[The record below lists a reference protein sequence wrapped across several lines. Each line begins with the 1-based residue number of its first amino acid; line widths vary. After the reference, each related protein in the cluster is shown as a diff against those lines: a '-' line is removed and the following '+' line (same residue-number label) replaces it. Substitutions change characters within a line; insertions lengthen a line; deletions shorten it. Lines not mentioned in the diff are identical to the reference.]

1 MNKSVLKILV
11 GFVALALAACAA
23 FFSIVGL
30 SKLFAG
36 AMVAVIAMA
45 STLEISKLVIA
56 SYLYQQ
62 WKVVN
67 KTLRVYLISA
77 ITIIAIITSIGIYG
91 FLSGAYQNTK
101 SKYDLTQSITDSLS
115 VKKSYFDSGLVSYQS
130 QLESKT
136 TQLNNLSSIRNSQ
149 EQRAANLINSN
160 KSFKSV
166 EKSASNTDKSIK
178 ILNKEIAQLNDSIVK
193 YSTESSKLKLG
204 ITQASLKNELSSEL
218 GSLTYI
224 SKVLNVPMDKVV
236 NILIILFMIVFDP
249 LAICMVIAYNQL
261 NESKST
267 NEDNLDNFS
276 DKELAD
282 IVKDIQSET
291 PQEPI
296 DSIPMDIV
304 PQEPIIDEEA
314 AKIAAKIAA
323 KLEAKQAQDRSVYG
337 VKIY

>member
-1 MNKSVLKILV
+1 MNKTALKILV

-36 AMVAVIAMA
+36 AMLAVIAMA
-45 STLEISKLVIA
+45 TILEISKLVIA

-77 ITIIAIITSIGIYG
+77 VTIIAIITSIGIYG
-91 FLSGAYQNTK
+91 FLSGAYQTTK

-115 VKKSYFDSGLVSYQS
+115 VKKSYFDSGLISYQS

-149 EQRAANLINSN
+149 EQRASNLINSN

-166 EKSASNTDKSIK
+166 EKSALNTDKSIK

-193 YSTESSKLKLG
+193 YYTESSKLKLN
-204 ITQASLKNELSSEL
+204 ITQASIQNELSSEL

-224 SKVLNVPMDKVV
+224 SKVLNIPMDKVV

-261 NESKST
+261 NESKPID
-267 NEDNLDNFS
+267 EDNFGNFS
-276 DKELAD
+276 DEELD
-282 IVKDIQSET
+282 EIVRDIQSET

-304 PQEPIIDEEA
+304 PQEPIIDEA
-314 AKIAAKIAA
+314 AAEKAA
-323 KLEAKQAQDRSVYG
+323 KLEAKQAHAQSGYG

>member
-1 MNKSVLKILV
+1 MNKTALKVLV

-23 FFSIVGL
+23 FFSIIGL

-36 AMVAVIAMA
+36 AMIAVIAMA

-62 WKVVN
+62 WKIVN
-67 KTLRVYLISA
+67 KTLRVYLVSA
-77 ITIIAIITSIGIYG
+77 VTIIAIITSIGIYG
-91 FLSGAYQNTK
+91 FLSGAYQTTK

-115 VKKSYFDSGLVSYQS
+115 VKKSYFDSGLISYQS

-149 EQRAANLINSN
+149 EQRASNLINSN

-224 SKVLNVPMDKVV
+224 SKVLNIPMDKVV

-261 NESKST
+261 NESKS
-267 NEDNLDNFS
+267 NNKDNLDNFS
-276 DKELAD
+276 DEELAD
-282 IVKDIQSET
+282 IVMDIQSET
-291 PQEPI
+291 PLEPI
-296 DSIPMDIV
+296 ESIPMDIV
-304 PQEPIIDEEA
+304 PQESIIDEEA
-314 AKIAAKIAA
+314 VKTAA
-323 KLEAKQAQDRSVYG
+323 KLEAKKMQDQSAYG

>member
-1 MNKSVLKILV
+1 MNKTALKILV

-77 ITIIAIITSIGIYG
+77 VTIIAIITSIGIYG
-91 FLSGAYQNTK
+91 FLSGAYQTTK

-115 VKKSYFDSGLVSYQS
+115 VKKSYFDSGLISYQS

-136 TQLNNLSSIRNSQ
+136 AQLNNLSSIRNSQ
-149 EQRAANLINSN
+149 EQRASNLINSN

-178 ILNKEIAQLNDSIVK
+178 VLNKEIAQLNDSIVK
-193 YSTESSKLKLG
+193 YSTESSKLKLN
-204 ITQASLKNELSSEL
+204 ITQASIQNELSSEL

-224 SKVLNVPMDKVV
+224 SKVLNIPMDKVV

-261 NESKST
+261 NESKPD
-267 NEDNLDNFS
+267 NEDNLDDFS
-276 DKELAD
+276 DEELAE
-282 IVKDIQSET
+282 IVDEIQSET

-296 DSIPMDIV
+296 ESIPMDIV
-304 PQEPIIDEEA
+304 PQEPIIDDEA
-314 AKIAAKIAA
+314 AKTAA
-323 KLEAKQAQDRSVYG
+323 KLEAKKAQDQSAYG

>member
-1 MNKSVLKILV
+1 
-11 GFVALALAACAA
+11 
-23 FFSIVGL
+23 
-30 SKLFAG
+30 
-36 AMVAVIAMA
+36 
-45 STLEISKLVIA
+45 
-56 SYLYQQ
+56 
-62 WKVVN
+62 
-67 KTLRVYLISA
+67 VYLVSA
-77 ITIIAIITSIGIYG
+77 VTIIAMITSIGIYG

-101 SKYDLTQSITDSLS
+101 SKYELTQSITDSLS
-115 VKKSYFDSGLVSYQS
+115 VKKSYFDSGLISYQS

-149 EQRAANLINSN
+149 EQRASNLINSN

-178 ILNKEIAQLNDSIVK
+178 VLNKEIAQLNDSIVK
-193 YSTESSKLKLG
+193 YSTESSKLKLN
-204 ITQASLKNELSSEL
+204 ITQASIQNELSSEL

-224 SKVLNVPMDKVV
+224 SKVLNIPMDKVV

-261 NESKST
+261 NESKPD

-276 DKELAD
+276 DEELAE
-282 IVKDIQSET
+282 IVDEIQSET

-296 DSIPMDIV
+296 EPIPMDIV
-304 PQEPIIDEEA
+304 PQEPIIDDEA
-314 AKIAAKIAA
+314 AKTAA
-323 KLEAKQAQDRSVYG
+323 KLEAKKAQDQSAYG

>member
-1 MNKSVLKILV
+1 MNKTALKILV

-77 ITIIAIITSIGIYG
+77 VTIIAIITSIGIYG

-115 VKKSYFDSGLVSYQS
+115 VKKSYFDSGLISYQS

-136 TQLNNLSSIRNSQ
+136 NQLNNLSSIRNSQ
-149 EQRAANLINSN
+149 EQRASNLINSN

-178 ILNKEIAQLNDSIVK
+178 LLNKEIAQLNDSIVK
-193 YSTESSKLKLG
+193 YSTESSKLKLN
-204 ITQASLKNELSSEL
+204 ITQASLQNELSSEL

-224 SKVLNVPMDKVV
+224 SKVLNIPMDKVV
-236 NILIILFMIVFDP
+236 NILIILFIIVFDP
-249 LAICMVIAYNQL
+249 LAICMVIAFNQL
-261 NESKST
+261 NESKPDD
-267 NEDNLDNFS
+267 EDNLDNFS
-276 DKELAD
+276 DEELAE
-282 IVKDIQSET
+282 IVDEIQSET

-304 PQEPIIDEEA
+304 PQELVIDDDA
-314 AKIAAKIAA
+314 AKTAA
-323 KLEAKQAQDRSVYG
+323 KLEAKRAQDQSAYG

>member
-1 MNKSVLKILV
+1 MNKTALKILV
-11 GFVALALAACAA
+11 GFVALALASCAA
-23 FFSIVGL
+23 FFSIIGL

-36 AMVAVIAMA
+36 AMIAVIAMA

-67 KTLRVYLISA
+67 KTLRVYLVSA
-77 ITIIAIITSIGIYG
+77 VTIIAIITSIGIYG
-91 FLSGAYQNTK
+91 FLSGAYQTTK

-115 VKKSYFDSGLVSYQS
+115 VKKSYFDSGLISYQS

-136 TQLNNLSSIRNSQ
+136 NQLNNLSSIRNSQ
-149 EQRAANLINSN
+149 EQRASNLINSN

-178 ILNKEIAQLNDSIVK
+178 LLNKEIAQLNDSIVK
-193 YSTESSKLKLG
+193 YSTESSKLKLS

-261 NESKST
+261 NQSKST

-276 DKELAD
+276 DEELAD
-282 IVKDIQSET
+282 IVMDIQSET

-296 DSIPMDIV
+296 ESIPMDIV
-304 PQEPIIDEEA
+304 PQEPIIDEA
-314 AKIAAKIAA
+314 AVKAAA
-323 KLEAKQAQDRSVYG
+323 KLEAKLAQDRSAYG
-337 VKIY
+337 VKVY

>member
-1 MNKSVLKILV
+1 MNKTALKILV

-77 ITIIAIITSIGIYG
+77 VTIIAIITSIGIYG
-91 FLSGAYQNTK
+91 FLSGAYQTTK

-115 VKKSYFDSGLVSYQS
+115 VKKSYFDSGLISYQS

-149 EQRAANLINSN
+149 ERRASNLINSN

-178 ILNKEIAQLNDSIVK
+178 VLNKEIAQLNDSIVK
-193 YSTESSKLKLG
+193 YSTESSKLKLN
-204 ITQASLKNELSSEL
+204 ITQASIQNELSSEL

-224 SKVLNVPMDKVV
+224 SKVLNIPMDKVV
-236 NILIILFMIVFDP
+236 NILIILFIIVFDP

-261 NESKST
+261 NESKPD
-267 NEDNLDNFS
+267 NEDNLDDFS
-276 DKELAD
+276 DEELAE
-282 IVKDIQSET
+282 IVQDIQSET

-304 PQEPIIDEEA
+304 PQEPIIDEDA
-314 AKIAAKIAA
+314 AKTSA
-323 KLEAKQAQDRSVYG
+323 KLEAKRAQDQSAYG

>member
-1 MNKSVLKILV
+1 MNKTALKILV
-11 GFVALALAACAA
+11 GVVALALAACAA
-23 FFSIVGL
+23 FFSIIGL

-36 AMVAVIAMA
+36 AMIAVIAMA

-67 KTLRVYLISA
+67 KTLRVYLVSA
-77 ITIIAIITSIGIYG
+77 VTIIAIITSIGIYG
-91 FLSGAYQNTK
+91 FLSGAYQTTK

-136 TQLNNLSSIRNSQ
+136 NQLNNLSSIRNSQ
-149 EQRAANLINSN
+149 EQRASNLINSN

-204 ITQASLKNELSSEL
+204 ITQSSLKNELSSEL

-261 NESKST
+261 NESK
-267 NEDNLDNFS
+267 EDNLDIFT
-276 DKELAD
+276 DEELAD
-282 IVKDIQSET
+282 IVQDIQSET
-291 PQEPI
+291 PQESI
-296 DSIPMDIV
+296 ESIPMDIV
-304 PQEPIIDEEA
+304 HQEPIIDEA
-314 AKIAAKIAA
+314 AAEKAA
-323 KLEAKQAQDRSVYG
+323 KLQAKQAHAQSGYG

>member
-1 MNKSVLKILV
+1 MNKTALKILV

-23 FFSIVGL
+23 FFSIIGL

-36 AMVAVIAMA
+36 AMLAVIAMA

-67 KTLRVYLISA
+67 KTLRVYLVSA
-77 ITIIAIITSIGIYG
+77 VTIIAIITSIGIYG
-91 FLSGAYQNTK
+91 FLSGAYQTTK

-136 TQLNNLSSIRNSQ
+136 NQLNNLSSIRNSQ
-149 EQRAANLINSN
+149 EQRASNLINSN

-224 SKVLNVPMDKVV
+224 SKVLNVSMDKVV

-276 DKELAD
+276 DEELAD
-282 IVKDIQSET
+282 IVMDIQTET

-296 DSIPMDIV
+296 DSIPMDIE
-304 PQEPIIDEEA
+304 PQEIVIDEEA
-314 AKIAAKIAA
+314 AKIAAKV
-323 KLEAKQAQDRSVYG
+323 EAKKSQDRASYG

>member
-1 MNKSVLKILV
+1 MNKTALKILV

-36 AMVAVIAMA
+36 AMLAVIAMA
-45 STLEISKLVIA
+45 TILEISKLVIA

-77 ITIIAIITSIGIYG
+77 VTIIAIITSIGIYG
-91 FLSGAYQNTK
+91 FLSGAYQTTK

-115 VKKSYFDSGLVSYQS
+115 VKKSYFDSGLISYQS
-130 QLESKT
+130 QLDSKT

-149 EQRAANLINSN
+149 EQRASNLINSN

-166 EKSASNTDKSIK
+166 EKSALNTDKSIK

-193 YSTESSKLKLG
+193 YYTESSKLKLN
-204 ITQASLKNELSSEL
+204 ITQASIQNELSSEL

-224 SKVLNVPMDKVV
+224 SKVLNIPMDKVV

-261 NESKST
+261 NESKPID
-267 NEDNLDNFS
+267 EDNFGNFS
-276 DKELAD
+276 DEELD
-282 IVKDIQSET
+282 EIVRDIQSET

-304 PQEPIIDEEA
+304 PQEPIIDEA
-314 AKIAAKIAA
+314 AAEKAA
-323 KLEAKQAQDRSVYG
+323 KLEAKQAHAQSGYG

>member
-1 MNKSVLKILV
+1 MNKTALKILV

-91 FLSGAYQNTK
+91 FLSGVYQTTK
-101 SKYDLTQSITDSLS
+101 SKYDLTQSVTDSLS
-115 VKKSYFDSGLVSYQS
+115 VKKSYFDSGLISYQS

-149 EQRAANLINSN
+149 EQRASNLINSN

-178 ILNKEIAQLNDSIVK
+178 LLNKEIAQLNDSIVK
-193 YSTESSKLKLG
+193 YSTESSKLKLS

-224 SKVLNVPMDKVV
+224 SKILNVPMDKVV

-261 NESKST
+261 NESK
-267 NEDNLDNFS
+267 EDNLDKFT
-276 DKELAD
+276 DEELAE
-282 IVKDIQSET
+282 IVDEIQSET

-304 PQEPIIDEEA
+304 PQELVIDEA
-314 AKIAAKIAA
+314 AAEKAA
-323 KLEAKQAQDRSVYG
+323 KLQAKQAHAQSGYG

>member
-1 MNKSVLKILV
+1 MNKTALKILV

-77 ITIIAIITSIGIYG
+77 VTIIAIITSIGIYG

-130 QLESKT
+130 QLDSKT

-193 YSTESSKLKLG
+193 YSTESSKLKLN
-204 ITQASLKNELSSEL
+204 ITQASIQNELSSEL

-224 SKVLNVPMDKVV
+224 SKVLNIPMDKVV
-236 NILIILFMIVFDP
+236 NILIILFIIVFDP
-249 LAICMVIAYNQL
+249 LAICMVIAFNQL
-261 NESKST
+261 NESKPDD
-267 NEDNLDNFS
+267 EDNFDNFYNFS
-276 DKELAD
+276 DEELD
-282 IVKDIQSET
+282 EIVDEIQSET

-304 PQEPIIDEEA
+304 PQELVIDEA
-314 AKIAAKIAA
+314 AAEKAA
-323 KLEAKQAQDRSVYG
+323 KLQAKQAHAQSGYG

>member
-1 MNKSVLKILV
+1 MNKTALKILV

-77 ITIIAIITSIGIYG
+77 VTIIAIITSIGIYG

-115 VKKSYFDSGLVSYQS
+115 VKKSYFDCGLISYQS

-193 YSTESSKLKLG
+193 YSTESSKLKLN
-204 ITQASLKNELSSEL
+204 ITQASIQNELSSEL

-224 SKVLNVPMDKVV
+224 SKVLNIPMDKVV
-236 NILIILFMIVFDP
+236 NILIILFIIVFDP
-249 LAICMVIAYNQL
+249 LAICMVIAFNQL
-261 NESKST
+261 NESKT
-267 NEDNLDNFS
+267 DDEDNFDNFYNFS
-276 DKELAD
+276 DEELD
-282 IVKDIQSET
+282 EIVDEIQSET

-304 PQEPIIDEEA
+304 PQELVIDDDA
-314 AKIAAKIAA
+314 AKTAA
-323 KLEAKQAQDRSVYG
+323 KLEAKRAQDQSAYG

>member
-1 MNKSVLKILV
+1 MNKTALKILV

-77 ITIIAIITSIGIYG
+77 VTIIAIITSIGIYG

-115 VKKSYFDSGLVSYQS
+115 VKKSYFDSGLISYQS

-149 EQRAANLINSN
+149 EQRASNLINSN

-178 ILNKEIAQLNDSIVK
+178 LLNKEIAQLNDSIVK
-193 YSTESSKLKLG
+193 YSTESSKLKLN
-204 ITQASLKNELSSEL
+204 ITQASIQNELSSEL

-224 SKVLNVPMDKVV
+224 SKVLNIPMDKVV
-236 NILIILFMIVFDP
+236 NILIILFIIVFDP

-261 NESKST
+261 NESKPD
-267 NEDNLDNFS
+267 NEDNLDDFS
-276 DKELAD
+276 DEELAE
-282 IVKDIQSET
+282 IVQDIQSET

-304 PQEPIIDEEA
+304 PQEPIIDEDA
-314 AKIAAKIAA
+314 AKTAA
-323 KLEAKQAQDRSVYG
+323 KLEAKRAQDQSAYG

>member
-1 MNKSVLKILV
+1 MNKTALKILV

-36 AMVAVIAMA
+36 AMLAVIAMA
-45 STLEISKLVIA
+45 TILEISKLVIA

-77 ITIIAIITSIGIYG
+77 VTIIAIITSIGIYG
-91 FLSGAYQNTK
+91 FLSGAYQTTK

-115 VKKSYFDSGLVSYQS
+115 VKKSYFDSGLISYQS
-130 QLESKT
+130 QLDSKT

-149 EQRAANLINSN
+149 EQRASNLINSN

-178 ILNKEIAQLNDSIVK
+178 LLNKEIAQLNDSIVK

-224 SKVLNVPMDKVV
+224 SKVLNIPMDKVV

-261 NESKST
+261 NESKPD
-267 NEDNLDNFS
+267 NKDNLDDFS
-276 DKELAD
+276 DEELAE
-282 IVKDIQSET
+282 IVQDIQSET

-296 DSIPMDIV
+296 ESNTMDIV

-314 AKIAAKIAA
+314 AKTAA
-323 KLEAKQAQDRSVYG
+323 KLEAKKAQDQSAYG

>member
-1 MNKSVLKILV
+1 MNKTALKILV

-36 AMVAVIAMA
+36 AMLAVIAMA

-77 ITIIAIITSIGIYG
+77 VTIIAIITSIGIYG

-130 QLESKT
+130 QLVSKT

-166 EKSASNTDKSIK
+166 EKSASNTDKFIK

-193 YSTESSKLKLG
+193 YSTESSKLKLN
-204 ITQASLKNELSSEL
+204 ITQASIQNELSSEL

-224 SKVLNVPMDKVV
+224 SKVLNIPMDKVV
-236 NILIILFMIVFDP
+236 NILIILFIIVFDP
-249 LAICMVIAYNQL
+249 LAICMVIAFNQL
-261 NESKST
+261 NESKPD
-267 NEDNLDNFS
+267 NEDNFYNFTDEELD
-276 DKELAD
+276 E
-282 IVKDIQSET
+282 IVDEIQSET

-296 DSIPMDIV
+296 ESIPMDIV
-304 PQEPIIDEEA
+304 PQELVIDEA
-314 AKIAAKIAA
+314 AAEKAA
-323 KLEAKQAQDRSVYG
+323 KLQAKQAHAQSGYG

>member
-1 MNKSVLKILV
+1 
-11 GFVALALAACAA
+11 
-23 FFSIVGL
+23 
-30 SKLFAG
+30 
-36 AMVAVIAMA
+36 
-45 STLEISKLVIA
+45 LVIA

-77 ITIIAIITSIGIYG
+77 VTIIAIITSIGIYG
-91 FLSGAYQNTK
+91 FLSGAYQTTK

-115 VKKSYFDSGLVSYQS
+115 VKKSYFDSGLISYQS
-130 QLESKT
+130 QLDSKT

-149 EQRAANLINSN
+149 EQRAFNLINSN

-166 EKSASNTDKSIK
+166 EKSALNTDKSIK

-193 YSTESSKLKLG
+193 YYTESSKLKLN
-204 ITQASLKNELSSEL
+204 ITQASIQNELSSEL

-224 SKVLNVPMDKVV
+224 SKVLNIPMDKVV

-261 NESKST
+261 NESKPID
-267 NEDNLDNFS
+267 EDNFGNFS
-276 DKELAD
+276 DEELD
-282 IVKDIQSET
+282 EIVRDIQSET

-296 DSIPMDIV
+296 DSILMDIV
-304 PQEPIIDEEA
+304 PQELIIDEA
-314 AKIAAKIAA
+314 AAEKAA
-323 KLEAKQAQDRSVYG
+323 KLKEKQAHAQSAYG
-337 VKIY
+337 VKIYKLNKSYES

>member
-1 MNKSVLKILV
+1 MNKTALKILV

-77 ITIIAIITSIGIYG
+77 VTIIAIITSIGIYG

-115 VKKSYFDSGLVSYQS
+115 VKKSYFDSGLISYQS

-149 EQRAANLINSN
+149 EQRASNLINSN

-166 EKSASNTDKSIK
+166 EKSSSNTDKSIK
-178 ILNKEIAQLNDSIVK
+178 LLNKEIAQLNDSIVK
-193 YSTESSKLKLG
+193 YSTESSKLKLN
-204 ITQASLKNELSSEL
+204 ITQASIQNELSSEL

-224 SKVLNVPMDKVV
+224 SKVLNIPMDKVV
-236 NILIILFMIVFDP
+236 NILIILFIIVFDP

-261 NESKST
+261 NESKPD
-267 NEDNLDNFS
+267 NEDNLDDFS
-276 DKELAD
+276 DEELAE
-282 IVKDIQSET
+282 IVQDIQSET

-296 DSIPMDIV
+296 DSIPLDIV
-304 PQEPIIDEEA
+304 PQEPIIDEDA
-314 AKIAAKIAA
+314 AKTAA
-323 KLEAKQAQDRSVYG
+323 KLEAKRAQDQSAYG

>member
-1 MNKSVLKILV
+1 MNKTALKILV

-77 ITIIAIITSIGIYG
+77 VTIIAIITSIGIYG
-91 FLSGAYQNTK
+91 FLSGAYQTTK

-115 VKKSYFDSGLVSYQS
+115 VKKSYFDSGLISYQS

-136 TQLNNLSSIRNSQ
+136 AQLNNLSSIRNSQ
-149 EQRAANLINSN
+149 EQRASNLINSN

-178 ILNKEIAQLNDSIVK
+178 VLNKEIAQLNDSIVK
-193 YSTESSKLKLG
+193 YSTESSKLKLN
-204 ITQASLKNELSSEL
+204 ITQASIQNELSSEL

-224 SKVLNVPMDKVV
+224 SKVLNIPMDKVV

-261 NESKST
+261 NESKPD

-276 DKELAD
+276 DEELAE
-282 IVKDIQSET
+282 IVDEIQSET

-296 DSIPMDIV
+296 ESIPMDIV
-304 PQEPIIDEEA
+304 PQEPIIDDEA
-314 AKIAAKIAA
+314 AKTAA
-323 KLEAKQAQDRSVYG
+323 KLEAKKAQDQSAYG

>member
-1 MNKSVLKILV
+1 MNKTALKILV

-23 FFSIVGL
+23 FFSIIGL

-36 AMVAVIAMA
+36 AMIAVIAMA

-67 KTLRVYLISA
+67 KTLRVYLVSA
-77 ITIIAIITSIGIYG
+77 VTIIAIITSIGIYG
-91 FLSGAYQNTK
+91 FLSGAYQTTK

-149 EQRAANLINSN
+149 EQRVTNLINSN

-178 ILNKEIAQLNDSIVK
+178 LLNKEIAQLNDSIVK

-261 NESKST
+261 NQSKST

-276 DKELAD
+276 DEELAD
-282 IVKDIQSET
+282 IVMDIQSET

-296 DSIPMDIV
+296 ESIPLDIV
-304 PQEPIIDEEA
+304 TQEPIIDETA
-314 AKIAAKIAA
+314 VKKAA
-323 KLEAKQAQDRSVYG
+323 KLEAKLAQDRSTYG

>member
-1 MNKSVLKILV
+1 MNKTALKILV

-36 AMVAVIAMA
+36 AMLAVIAMA

-77 ITIIAIITSIGIYG
+77 VTIIAIITSIGIYG

-130 QLESKT
+130 QLVSKT

-166 EKSASNTDKSIK
+166 EKSASNTDKFIK

-193 YSTESSKLKLG
+193 YSTESSKLKLN
-204 ITQASLKNELSSEL
+204 ITQASIQNELSSEL

-224 SKVLNVPMDKVV
+224 SKVLNIPMDKVV
-236 NILIILFMIVFDP
+236 NILIILFIIVFDP
-249 LAICMVIAYNQL
+249 LAICMVIAFNQL
-261 NESKST
+261 NESKPD
-267 NEDNLDNFS
+267 NEDNFYNFTDEELD
-276 DKELAD
+276 E
-282 IVKDIQSET
+282 IVDEIQSET

-296 DSIPMDIV
+296 VSIPMDIE
-304 PQEPIIDEEA
+304 PQEPIIDDEA
-314 AKIAAKIAA
+314 AKTAA
-323 KLEAKQAQDRSVYG
+323 KLEVKRAQDQSAYG

>member
-1 MNKSVLKILV
+1 MNKTALKILV

-23 FFSIVGL
+23 FFSIIGL

-36 AMVAVIAMA
+36 AMIAVIAMA

-67 KTLRVYLISA
+67 KTLRVYLVSA
-77 ITIIAIITSIGIYG
+77 VTIIAIITSIGIYG
-91 FLSGAYQNTK
+91 FLSGAYQTTK

-130 QLESKT
+130 QLDSKT

-149 EQRAANLINSN
+149 EQRASNLINSN

-178 ILNKEIAQLNDSIVK
+178 LLNKEIAQLNDSIVK

-261 NESKST
+261 NESKSK
-267 NEDNLDNFS
+267 NEDNLDNFT
-276 DKELAD
+276 DEELAD
-282 IVKDIQSET
+282 IVMDIQSET

-296 DSIPMDIV
+296 ELIPMDIV

-314 AKIAAKIAA
+314 VKTAA
-323 KLEAKQAQDRSVYG
+323 KLEAKKMQDQSAYG

>member
-1 MNKSVLKILV
+1 MNKTALKILV

-36 AMVAVIAMA
+36 AMLAVIAMA
-45 STLEISKLVIA
+45 TILEISKLVIA

-67 KTLRVYLISA
+67 KTLRVYLVSA
-77 ITIIAIITSIGIYG
+77 VTIIAIITSIGIYG
-91 FLSGAYQNTK
+91 FLSGAYQTTK

-136 TQLNNLSSIRNSQ
+136 TQLNDLYSIRNSQ
-149 EQRAANLINSN
+149 EQRASNLINSN

-178 ILNKEIAQLNDSIVK
+178 LLNKEIAQLNDSIVK

-261 NESKST
+261 NESKPD
-267 NEDNLDNFS
+267 NKDNLDDFS
-276 DKELAD
+276 DEELAE
-282 IVKDIQSET
+282 IVQDIQSET

-296 DSIPMDIV
+296 ESNTMDIV

-314 AKIAAKIAA
+314 AKTAA
-323 KLEAKQAQDRSVYG
+323 KLEAKKAQDQSAYG

>member
-1 MNKSVLKILV
+1 MNKTALKILV

-36 AMVAVIAMA
+36 AMLAVIVMA

-67 KTLRVYLISA
+67 KTLRVYLVSA
-77 ITIIAIITSIGIYG
+77 VTIIAIITSIGIYG

-115 VKKSYFDSGLVSYQS
+115 VKKSYFDSGLISYQS

-149 EQRAANLINSN
+149 EQRASNLINSN

-178 ILNKEIAQLNDSIVK
+178 LLNKEIAQLNDSIVK
-193 YSTESSKLKLG
+193 YSTESSKLKLN
-204 ITQASLKNELSSEL
+204 ITQASLQNELSSEL

-224 SKVLNVPMDKVV
+224 SKVLDVPMDKVV
-236 NILIILFMIVFDP
+236 NVLIILFMIVFDP
-249 LAICMVIAYNQL
+249 LAICMVIAFNQL
-261 NESKST
+261 NESKPD
-267 NEDNLDNFS
+267 NENNLDKFS
-276 DKELAD
+276 DEELAD

-291 PQEPI
+291 PREPI

-304 PQEPIIDEEA
+304 PQEPIIDEDA
-314 AKIAAKIAA
+314 VKTAA
-323 KLEAKQAQDRSVYG
+323 KLEAKRAQDQSAYG

>member
-1 MNKSVLKILV
+1 MNKTALKILV

-36 AMVAVIAMA
+36 AMLAVIVMA

-56 SYLYQQ
+56 SYLYQY

-67 KTLRVYLISA
+67 KTLRVYLVSA
-77 ITIIAIITSIGIYG
+77 VTIIAMITSIGIYG

-101 SKYDLTQSITDSLS
+101 SKYELTQSITDSLS
-115 VKKSYFDSGLVSYQS
+115 VKKSYFDSGLISYQS

-136 TQLNNLSSIRNSQ
+136 AQLNNLSSIRNSQ
-149 EQRAANLINSN
+149 EQRASNLINSN

-178 ILNKEIAQLNDSIVK
+178 LLNKEIAQLNDSIVK
-193 YSTESSKLKLG
+193 YSMESSKLKLG
-204 ITQASLKNELSSEL
+204 ITQASLQNEISSEL

-224 SKVLNVPMDKVV
+224 SKVLDVPMDKVV
-236 NILIILFMIVFDP
+236 NILIILFIIVFDP
-249 LAICMVIAYNQL
+249 LAICMVIAFNQL
-261 NESKST
+261 NESKT
-267 NEDNLDNFS
+267 NIEDNLDNFS
-276 DKELAD
+276 DEELAE
-282 IVKDIQSET
+282 IVDEIQSET

-304 PQEPIIDEEA
+304 PQELVIDDDA
-314 AKIAAKIAA
+314 AKTAA
-323 KLEAKQAQDRSVYG
+323 KLEAKRAQDQSAYG

>member
-1 MNKSVLKILV
+1 MNKTALKILV

-77 ITIIAIITSIGIYG
+77 VTIIAIITSIGIYG

-130 QLESKT
+130 QLVSKT

-166 EKSASNTDKSIK
+166 EKSASNTDKFIK

-193 YSTESSKLKLG
+193 YSTESSKLKLN
-204 ITQASLKNELSSEL
+204 ITQASIQNELSSEL

-224 SKVLNVPMDKVV
+224 SKVLNIPMDKVV
-236 NILIILFMIVFDP
+236 NILIILFIIVFDP
-249 LAICMVIAYNQL
+249 LAICMVIAFNQL
-261 NESKST
+261 NESKT
-267 NEDNLDNFS
+267 DDEDNFDNFYNFS
-276 DKELAD
+276 DEELD
-282 IVKDIQSET
+282 EIVDEIQSET

-304 PQEPIIDEEA
+304 PQELVIDEA
-314 AKIAAKIAA
+314 AAEKAA
-323 KLEAKQAQDRSVYG
+323 KLQAKQAHAQSGYG

>member
-1 MNKSVLKILV
+1 MNKTALKILV

-77 ITIIAIITSIGIYG
+77 VTIIAIITSIGIYG

-115 VKKSYFDSGLVSYQS
+115 VKKSYFDSGLISYQS

-136 TQLNNLSSIRNSQ
+136 NQLNNLSSIRNSQ
-149 EQRAANLINSN
+149 EQRASNLINSN

-178 ILNKEIAQLNDSIVK
+178 LLNKEIAQLNDSIVK
-193 YSTESSKLKLG
+193 YSTESSKLKLN
-204 ITQASLKNELSSEL
+204 ITKASLQNELSSEL

-224 SKVLNVPMDKVV
+224 SKVLDVPMDKVV

-249 LAICMVIAYNQL
+249 LAICMVIAFNQL
-261 NESKST
+261 NESKT
-267 NEDNLDNFS
+267 DDGDNLDNFS
-276 DKELAD
+276 DEELAE
-282 IVKDIQSET
+282 IVDEIQSET

-304 PQEPIIDEEA
+304 PQELVIDDDA
-314 AKIAAKIAA
+314 AKTAA
-323 KLEAKQAQDRSVYG
+323 KLEAKRAQDQSAYG

>member
-1 MNKSVLKILV
+1 MNKTALKILV

-36 AMVAVIAMA
+36 AMIAVIAMA

-77 ITIIAIITSIGIYG
+77 VTIIAIITSIGIYG

-115 VKKSYFDSGLVSYQS
+115 VKKSYFDSGLISYQS

-136 TQLNNLSSIRNSQ
+136 NQLNNLSSIRNSQ
-149 EQRAANLINSN
+149 EQRASNLINSN

-178 ILNKEIAQLNDSIVK
+178 LLNKEIAQLNDSIVK
-193 YSTESSKLKLG
+193 YSTESSKLKLN
-204 ITQASLKNELSSEL
+204 ITQASLQNELSSEL

-224 SKVLNVPMDKVV
+224 SKVLDVPMDKVV

-249 LAICMVIAYNQL
+249 LAICMVIAFNQL
-261 NESKST
+261 NESKT
-267 NEDNLDNFS
+267 DDGDNLDNFS
-276 DKELAD
+276 DEELAE
-282 IVKDIQSET
+282 IVDEIQSET

-304 PQEPIIDEEA
+304 PQELVIDDDA
-314 AKIAAKIAA
+314 AKTAA
-323 KLEAKQAQDRSVYG
+323 KLEAKRAQDQSAYG

>member
-1 MNKSVLKILV
+1 MNKTALKILV

-45 STLEISKLVIA
+45 SILEVSKLVIA

-77 ITIIAIITSIGIYG
+77 VTIIAIITSIGIYG

-115 VKKSYFDSGLVSYQS
+115 VKKLYFDSGLVSYQS
-130 QLESKT
+130 QLVSKT

-178 ILNKEIAQLNDSIVK
+178 LLNKDIAQLNDSIVK
-193 YSTESSKLKLG
+193 YSTESSKLKLN
-204 ITQASLKNELSSEL
+204 ITQASIQNELSSEL

-224 SKVLNVPMDKVV
+224 SKVLNIPMDKVV
-236 NILIILFMIVFDP
+236 NILIILFIIVFDP
-249 LAICMVIAYNQL
+249 LAICMVIAFNQL
-261 NESKST
+261 NESKP
-267 NEDNLDNFS
+267 NDEDNLDNFS
-276 DKELAD
+276 DEELAE
-282 IVKDIQSET
+282 IVDEIQSET

-296 DSIPMDIV
+296 VSIPMDIE
-304 PQEPIIDEEA
+304 PQEPIIDDEA
-314 AKIAAKIAA
+314 AKTAA
-323 KLEAKQAQDRSVYG
+323 KLEVKRAQDQSAYG

>member
-1 MNKSVLKILV
+1 MNKTALKILV

-77 ITIIAIITSIGIYG
+77 VTIIAIITSIGIYG

-115 VKKSYFDSGLVSYQS
+115 VKKSYFDSGLISYQS

-136 TQLNNLSSIRNSQ
+136 NQLNNLSSIRNSQ
-149 EQRAANLINSN
+149 EQRASNLINSN

-178 ILNKEIAQLNDSIVK
+178 LLNKEIAQLNDSIVK
-193 YSTESSKLKLG
+193 YSTESSKLKLN
-204 ITQASLKNELSSEL
+204 ITQASLQNELSSEL

-224 SKVLNVPMDKVV
+224 SKVLDVPMDKVV

-249 LAICMVIAYNQL
+249 LAICMVIAFNQL
-261 NESKST
+261 NESKT
-267 NEDNLDNFS
+267 DDGDNLDNFS
-276 DKELAD
+276 DEELAE
-282 IVKDIQSET
+282 IVDEIQSET

-304 PQEPIIDEEA
+304 PQELVIDDDA
-314 AKIAAKIAA
+314 AKTAA
-323 KLEAKQAQDRSVYG
+323 KLEAKRAQDQSAYG

>member
-1 MNKSVLKILV
+1 MNKTSLKILV

-77 ITIIAIITSIGIYG
+77 VTIIAIITSIGIYG

-115 VKKSYFDSGLVSYQS
+115 VKKSYFDSGLISYQS

-136 TQLNNLSSIRNSQ
+136 NQLNNLSSIRNSQ
-149 EQRAANLINSN
+149 EQRASNLINSN

-178 ILNKEIAQLNDSIVK
+178 LLNKEIAQLNDSIVK
-193 YSTESSKLKLG
+193 YSTESSKLKLN
-204 ITQASLKNELSSEL
+204 ITQASLQNELSSEL

-224 SKVLNVPMDKVV
+224 SKVLDVPMDKVV

-249 LAICMVIAYNQL
+249 LAICMVIAFNQL
-261 NESKST
+261 NESKT
-267 NEDNLDNFS
+267 DDGDNLDNFS
-276 DKELAD
+276 DEELAE
-282 IVKDIQSET
+282 IVDEIQSET

-304 PQEPIIDEEA
+304 PQELVIDDDA
-314 AKIAAKIAA
+314 AKTAA
-323 KLEAKQAQDRSVYG
+323 KLEAKRAQDQSAYG

>member
-1 MNKSVLKILV
+1 MNKSGLKILV

-23 FFSIVGL
+23 FFSIIGL

-36 AMVAVIAMA
+36 AMIAVIAMA

-67 KTLRVYLISA
+67 KTLRVYLVSA
-77 ITIIAIITSIGIYG
+77 VTIIAIITSIGIYG
-91 FLSGAYQNTK
+91 FLSGAYQTTK

-136 TQLNNLSSIRNSQ
+136 TQLNDLYSIRNSQ
-149 EQRAANLINSN
+149 EQRASNLINSN

-178 ILNKEIAQLNDSIVK
+178 LLNKEIAQLNDSIVK

-224 SKVLNVPMDKVV
+224 SKVLNIPMDKVV

-261 NESKST
+261 NESKPD
-267 NEDNLDNFS
+267 NKDNLDDFS
-276 DKELAD
+276 DEELAE
-282 IVKDIQSET
+282 IVQDIQSET

-296 DSIPMDIV
+296 ESNTMDIV

-314 AKIAAKIAA
+314 AKTAA
-323 KLEAKQAQDRSVYG
+323 KLEAKKAQDQSAYG

>member
-1 MNKSVLKILV
+1 MNKTALKILV

-77 ITIIAIITSIGIYG
+77 VTIIAIITSIGIYG
-91 FLSGAYQNTK
+91 FLSGAYQTTK

-115 VKKSYFDSGLVSYQS
+115 VKKSYFDSGLISYQS

-136 TQLNNLSSIRNSQ
+136 AQLNNLFSIRNSQ
-149 EQRAANLINSN
+149 EQRASNLINSN

-178 ILNKEIAQLNDSIVK
+178 VLNKEIAQLNDSIVK
-193 YSTESSKLKLG
+193 YSTESSKLKLN
-204 ITQASLKNELSSEL
+204 ITQASIQNELSSEL

-224 SKVLNVPMDKVV
+224 SKVLNIPMDKVV

-261 NESKST
+261 NESKPD

-276 DKELAD
+276 DEELAE
-282 IVKDIQSET
+282 IVDEIQSET

-296 DSIPMDIV
+296 ESIPLDIV
-304 PQEPIIDEEA
+304 PQEPIIDDEA
-314 AKIAAKIAA
+314 AKTAA
-323 KLEAKQAQDRSVYG
+323 KLEAKKAQDQSAYG

>member
-1 MNKSVLKILV
+1 MNKTALKILV

-77 ITIIAIITSIGIYG
+77 VTIIAIITSIGIYG
-91 FLSGAYQNTK
+91 FLSGAYQTTK

-115 VKKSYFDSGLVSYQS
+115 VKKSYFDSGLISYQS

-149 EQRAANLINSN
+149 EQRASNLINSN

-178 ILNKEIAQLNDSIVK
+178 VLNKEIAQLNDSIVK
-193 YSTESSKLKLG
+193 YSTESSKLKLN
-204 ITQASLKNELSSEL
+204 ITQASIQNELSSEL

-224 SKVLNVPMDKVV
+224 SKVLNIPMDKVV

-261 NESKST
+261 NESKPD

-276 DKELAD
+276 DEELAE
-282 IVKDIQSET
+282 IVDEIQSET

-296 DSIPMDIV
+296 ESIPLDIV
-304 PQEPIIDEEA
+304 PQEPIIDDEA
-314 AKIAAKIAA
+314 AKTAA
-323 KLEAKQAQDRSVYG
+323 KLEAKKAQDQSAYG

>member
-1 MNKSVLKILV
+1 MNKTALKILV

-77 ITIIAIITSIGIYG
+77 VTIIAIITSIGIYG

-115 VKKSYFDSGLVSYQS
+115 VKKSYFDSGLISYQS

-149 EQRAANLINSN
+149 EQRASNLINSN

-178 ILNKEIAQLNDSIVK
+178 LLNKEIAQLNDSIVK
-193 YSTESSKLKLG
+193 YSTESSKLKLN
-204 ITQASLKNELSSEL
+204 ITQASIQNELSSEL

-224 SKVLNVPMDKVV
+224 SKVLNIPMDKVV
-236 NILIILFMIVFDP
+236 NILIILFIIVFDP

-261 NESKST
+261 NESKPD
-267 NEDNLDNFS
+267 NEDNLDDFS
-276 DKELAD
+276 DEELAE
-282 IVKDIQSET
+282 IVQDIQSET

-304 PQEPIIDEEA
+304 PQEPIIDED
-314 AKIAAKIAA
+314 AA
-323 KLEAKQAQDRSVYG
+323 KLEAKLEAKRAQDQSAYG